1 MSLLA
6 RSTGPVPSAFRVDPL
21 TVEEIDAHPDSARL
35 WATIHALREEHENV
49 VDEAYEQGKRD
60 AEAA

>member
-1 MSLLA
+1 MGLLS
-6 RSTGPVPSAFRVDPL
+6 RSVGPVPSAFRSNPL
-21 TVEEIDAHPDSARL
+21 TVAEIDTHPDSARL